1 VFLDID
7 FIFVFCSHPKQTLW
21 SLVAVLKSSQQQRQ
35 SNAKDIRNRAAQQ
48 ADSCRNADAR
58 RAMDDFL
65 GRLVE
70 ELIKVCNLAASVS
83 GAQASKGPKVLSM
96 SKHCR
101 SLAGLGRLESVIVP
115 LQGALTPAFPASG
128 GSDSSHSPFAAN
140 PVTIH
145 GFGDKIDV
153 MSSLM
158 CPVVV
163 RIIGSDGKEYKF
175 LCKPKDDLRKDSR
188 MMDLNTMI
196 NRLLAKDV
204 DARRRNL
211 YIRTFS
217 VIPLNE
223 NNGLIQWV
231 NDTTVLRD
239 ILQVCRALH
248 LFENPCLH
256 VC

>member
-1 VFLDID
+1 M
-7 FIFVFCSHPKQTLW
+7 
-21 SLVAVLKSSQQQRQ
+21 AVLKSSQQQRQ
-35 SNAKDIRNRAAQQ
+35 TNAKDIRNRAAQQ
-48 ADSCRNADAR
+48 ADSNRNADVR

-70 ELIKVCNLAASVS
+70 ELIKVCNLASTAPA
-83 GAQASKGPKVLSM
+83 GQTGKGPRTLSM
-96 SKHCR
+96 SRHCR
-101 SLAGLGRLESVIVP
+101 SLAGLGRLDSVIVP
-115 LQGALTPAFPASG
+115 LQSSLTPSFPSRG
-128 GSDSSHSPFAAN
+128 GSDSSHSPFEAN
-140 PVTIH
+140 PVTIQ
-145 GFGDKIDV
+145 GFADKIDV

-163 RIIGSDGKEYKF
+163 RVQGSDGKEYKF

-196 NRLLAKDV
+196 NRLLGKDA

-239 ILQVCRALH
+239 ILQVHTLWCEWH
-248 LFENPCLH
+248 
-256 VC
+256 

>member
-1 VFLDID
+1 
-7 FIFVFCSHPKQTLW
+7 
-21 SLVAVLKSSQQQRQ
+21 
-35 SNAKDIRNRAAQQ
+35 
-48 ADSCRNADAR
+48 
-58 RAMDDFL
+58 MDDFL

-70 ELIKVCNLAASVS
+70 ELIKVCNLASTATT
-83 GAQASKGPKVLSM
+83 GQTGKGPKTLSM
-96 SKHCR
+96 TRHCR
-101 SLAGLGRLESVIVP
+101 SLSSLGRLDSVIVP
-115 LQGALTPAFPASG
+115 LQGALTPSFPTKG
-128 GSDSSHSPFAAN
+128 GSDSSHSPFSAN
-140 PVTIH
+140 PITIQ
-145 GFGDKIDV
+145 GFGDRIDV

-158 CPVVV
+158 CPVVIRV
-163 RIIGSDGKEYKF
+163 NGSDGKEYKF

-239 ILQVCRALH
+239 ILQARSKYCLQCRI
-248 LFENPCLH
+248 FCI
-256 VC
+256 

>member
-1 VFLDID
+1 ML
-7 FIFVFCSHPKQTLW
+7 CSHPKQTLW

-48 ADSCRNADAR
+48 ADSCRNADAK

-70 ELIKVCNLAASVS
+70 ELIKVCNLAATAL
-83 GAQASKGPKVLSM
+83 GAQASKGPKTLSM
-96 SKHCR
+96 SKNCR
-101 SLAGLGRLESVIVP
+101 SLAGLGRLDSVIVP

-145 GFGDKIDV
+145 GFGEKIDV

-239 ILQVCRALH
+239 ILQVI
-248 LFENPCLH
+248 F
-256 VC
+256 

>member
-1 VFLDID
+1 
-7 FIFVFCSHPKQTLW
+7 
-21 SLVAVLKSSQQQRQ
+21 
-35 SNAKDIRNRAAQQ
+35 
-48 ADSCRNADAR
+48 
-58 RAMDDFL
+58 MDDFL

-70 ELIKVCNLAASVS
+70 ELIKVCNLASTASNGQS
-83 GAQASKGPKVLSM
+83 GKGPKILSM
-96 SKHCR
+96 SRNCR
-101 SLAGLGRLESVIVP
+101 SLASFGRLDSVIVP
-115 LQGALTPAFPASG
+115 LQSALTPSFPSKG

-140 PVTIH
+140 PITIH
-145 GFGDKIDV
+145 GFGDRIDV

-158 CPVVV
+158 CPVVIRV
-163 RIIGSDGKEYKF
+163 NGSDGKEYKF

-239 ILQVCRALH
+239 ILQVCNSTACFTIGIFVIHLH
-248 LFENPCLH
+248 RGSMQVSSVLQP
-256 VC
+256 